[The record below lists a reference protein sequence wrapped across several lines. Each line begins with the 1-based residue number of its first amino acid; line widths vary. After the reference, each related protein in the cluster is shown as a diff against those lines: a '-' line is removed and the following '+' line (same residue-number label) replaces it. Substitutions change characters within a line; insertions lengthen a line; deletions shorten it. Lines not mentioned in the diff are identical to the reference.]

1 MFGVLGLRFRV
12 LCFGFEVQGLGC
24 GVQCLVFRVL
34 GLVRFVFFVFC
45 FGFQGVRVW
54 GLVVGVWCLAFGV
67 YDLGVGV
74 KLYICLLCGV

>member
-1 MFGVLGLRFRV
+1 MW
-12 LCFGFEVQGLGC
+12 
-24 GVQCLVFRVL
+24 CLVFRVW
-34 GLVRFVFFVFC
+34 GLVRFVFFVLS

-74 KLYICLLCGV
+74 KLYICLWCGV

>member
-1 MFGVLGLRFRV
+1 
-12 LCFGFEVQGLGC
+12 
-24 GVQCLVFRVL
+24 VFRVL
-34 GLVRFVFFVFC
+34 GLVRFVFWVLG

-74 KLYICLLCGV
+74 KLYVWGLRIRV

>member
-1 MFGVLGLRFRV
+1 MCV
-12 LCFGFEVQGLGC
+12 LCF
-24 GVQCLVFRVL
+24 VFWVL
-34 GLVRFVFFVFC
+34 G

-74 KLYICLLCGV
+74 KLYVWGLRIRV